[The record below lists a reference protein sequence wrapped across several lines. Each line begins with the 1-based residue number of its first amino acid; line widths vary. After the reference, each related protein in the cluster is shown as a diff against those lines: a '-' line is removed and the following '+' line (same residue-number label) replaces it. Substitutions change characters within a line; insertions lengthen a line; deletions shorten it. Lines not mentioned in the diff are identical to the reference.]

1 MDIQK
6 ILREGMDWIHLGQD
20 REKWRAVMNAVMT
33 LVCHQ
38 MWGNSSLGEGS
49 LVFQEIL
56 YWLGLDGKM
65 HA

>member
-6 ILREGMDWIHLGQD
+6 ILREGMDWIDLGQD
-20 REKWRAVMNAVMT
+20 REKWRAVINAVMT
-33 LVCHQ
+33 LVCQQ
-38 MWGNSSLGEGS
+38 MRGISWLGEGS